1 MAATNLN
8 NDEKL
13 SNKNVSLQDNASR
26 SADVARS
33 RVARVLAELG
43 SIIAE
48 IKYLPEVEIESL
60 KLLQPYSL
68 TSEVLNELSSTV
80 QATAKFVK
88 DGAVLA
94 EPIVISED
102 SFIIDGVKRVEVLKD
117 LAKRRVNAI
126 TLVGLRCGGG
136 ELNRLRCLGLRTAL
150 NTVRWDTIS
159 AADRRRIVF
168 SIARE
173 ALKTL
178 DKDETERIRASL
190 AKHEVP
196 RVLVDIV
203 IKTTGISYGTVYRAL
218 QYIVTVPQLRSA
230 LLNFEEHV
238 DVKDELFNLTESVIE
253 KLRSAPED
261 IRNDIIRRYLEGELT
276 RIELSKVTER
286 VATPKTVVEI
296 TTGGREETTREGR
309 GGSKEVNVAG
319 TIAEVRLE
327 RIKER
332 VGESIE
338 RNVKELIE
346 AIRAGKVDEDRIFI
360 YELRRQYPKDLIRP
374 IMLVLDSASR
384 LFEDLIFLDRT
395 YLYTLAQQLERVDV
409 ALSERDV
416 ILTLLRLMCGMATAL
431 ASLPQFSN
439 QRELVKSVCS
449 MVISELF
456 KYERQRQMG
465 GQV

>member
-1 MAATNLN
+1 VR
-8 NDEKL
+8 D
-13 SNKNVSLQDNASR
+13 
-26 SADVARS
+26 

-43 SIIAE
+43 SSIAE
-48 IKYLPEVEIESL
+48 VRYVSAVKIDELKTLVEYR
-60 KLLQPYSL
+60 P
-68 TSEVLNELSSTV
+68 TSEITSELSSTIR
-80 QATAKFVK
+80 ATAKFIERSAILV
-88 DGAVLA
+88 
-94 EPIVISED
+94 EPIIVSED
-102 SFIIDGVKRVEVLKD
+102 FFVIDGLKRVEVLRD
-117 LAKRRVNAI
+117 LGMESVNAI
-126 TLVGLRCGGG
+126 VIGGLKCRGSQ
-136 ELNRLRCLGLRTAL
+136 LNRLRCLGLRTAL

-178 DKDETERIRASL
+178 DKDETERIRASV

-253 KLRSAPED
+253 KLRNAPED

-286 VATPKTVVEI
+286 VATPKTVVEV

-319 TIAEVRLE
+319 TVAEVRLE

-449 MVISELF
+449 MVISELL
-456 KYERQRQMG
+456 KYEWQSQRG